1 MAGGRSGDAAAEADG
16 RCHHEAFGMNT
27 RRIGSGRYVSFG
39 WSEVAHQFDDILGK
53 LVSVTAQVSADG
65 AGGSDMESSI
75 SGNRHIAKGDAS
87 QVRSGLVWGFFCQ
100 AVVLGLLSVLCSEQE
115 GGSSSR
121 RLAIRFA
128 ERAEGVKGPKRL
140 A

>member
-1 MAGGRSGDAAAEADG
+1 MQPDDFASAFVHRAQRQFRQSGSGLAGGRSGDAAAEADG
-16 RCHHEAFGMNT
+16 RCQHEAFGMNT
-27 RRIGSGRYVSFG
+27 RLIGSGRYVSFG

-87 QVRSGLVWGFFCQ
+87 QV
-100 AVVLGLLSVLCSEQE
+100 
-115 GGSSSR
+115 GSSQER
-121 RLAIRFA
+121 TRLDLSSTR
-128 ERAEGVKGPKRL
+128 PL
-140 A
+140 